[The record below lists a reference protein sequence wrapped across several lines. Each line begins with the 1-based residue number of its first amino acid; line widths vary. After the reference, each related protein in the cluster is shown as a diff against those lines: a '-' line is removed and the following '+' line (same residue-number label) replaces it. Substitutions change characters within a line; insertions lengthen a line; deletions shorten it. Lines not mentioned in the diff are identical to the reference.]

1 MVGGK
6 IRFISS
12 VCRALIHRTRGSMM
26 DRKQAIDFAIRS
38 ARIGVDQGQVADYRD
53 NVRDTLNDEGASEWD
68 QIADDAFTAEVARL
82 QPDYDAAMASWE
94 EEQDN
99 FAWEREQSAV
109 RRAENGGYPV

>member
-1 MVGGK
+1 
-6 IRFISS
+6 
-12 VCRALIHRTRGSMM
+12 MM